1 MNKFGRFP
9 HRNELLGRESTPE
22 EVCMEPKIRILFLEI
37 DVIFVPQEQFLK
49 AIKSHANTSVVFN
62 EDGTVERSDEDEGL
76 DNAISAMLVNK
87 F

>member
-1 MNKFGRFP
+1 MN
-9 HRNELLGRESTPE
+9 
-22 EVCMEPKIRILFLEI
+22 
-37 DVIFVPQEQFLK
+37 
-49 AIKSHANTSVVFN
+49 AIKSHTNTSVVFN

>member
-1 MNKFGRFP
+1 MQIF
-9 HRNELLGRESTPE
+9 
-22 EVCMEPKIRILFLEI
+22 FLEI
-37 DVIFVPQEQFLK
+37 DVVFIPQEQFLN